1 MSALQ
6 PTAVAHGAVQ
16 SGAIHIGAVHV
27 DAAQAGA
34 AQAAGLHSIAPQSI
48 NLHNLA
54 LSGPSIDGGLYSW
67 FTQQAQSAPH
77 WFDDLISFYAT
88 LGLGF
93 FALLMVWGWWQAR
106 QARDPRAM
114 TTALAVPVAVVVAF
128 VVNDVIKSLV
138 TEVRPCQAIPGTVT
152 LQPCPGVG
160 DWSFPSNHATIA
172 AASAAALWLVNRYLG
187 IIAAALA
194 LVMAFARVWVGAH
207 YPHDV
212 VVGLL
217 VGTAVALPTMLLARR
232 YAPPLVARMQSGV
245 LRPLLTAS

>member
-1 MSALQ
+1 MTALVSTLQ
-6 PTAVAHGAVQ
+6 HTAVVHGTVRTGALHAGAVHAGAVQ
-16 SGAIHIGAVHV
+16 
-27 DAAQAGA
+27 AAD
-34 AQAAGLHSIAPQSI
+34 LHSIAPQSI
-48 NLHNLA
+48 DLHNLA

-77 WFDDLISFYAT
+77 WFDDLISFNAT
-88 LGLGF
+88 FGLGL
-93 FALLMVWGWWQAR
+93 FAVLMVFGWWQAR
-106 QARDPRAM
+106 QARSALAM

-128 VVNDVIKSLV
+128 VVNDVVKSLV

-194 LVMAFARVWVGAH
+194 LVMAFSRVWVGAH

-232 YAPPLVARMQSGV
+232 YAPPLVVRLQSGA